1 MHLCTGPKGNNEKVK
16 YNRLSK
22 ISHSH
27 KYAIEHML
35 EDPLRFQRMKSELNT
50 FIKRRISSTQDQ
62 WLQKDAKNDRFRCS
76 NHQYNGAVATTIQ
89 LVTNLSCILHDTSIK
104 IAFVQTPGCC
114 CKQFYCDYRSSCC
127 LKHVLLG
134 NVTTRCPSICLNFS
148 GIWACFLQPM
158 KCINSIGYGSLLSHP

>member
-62 WLQKDAKNDRFRCS
+62 
-76 NHQYNGAVATTIQ
+76 
-89 LVTNLSCILHDTSIK
+89 
-104 IAFVQTPGCC
+104 
-114 CKQFYCDYRSSCC
+114 
-127 LKHVLLG
+127 
-134 NVTTRCPSICLNFS
+134 
-148 GIWACFLQPM
+148 
-158 KCINSIGYGSLLSHP
+158 